1 MVDRFFG
8 FRYEIAG
15 NVLDVGFEKSIQ
27 DQAEETGCF
36 GWVQKTQT
44 GTLVGE
50 ARCSK
55 RQGPVFQKWLDNGLK
70 SSNGKVDKVDVKVY
84 ADTKIRF
91 HFSHFRILE
100 DGRRTCFQDSPHK
113 CGGAS
118 AAGAPKDSSKDE
130 L

>member
-8 FRYEIAG
+8 FRYEVSG
-15 NVLDVGFEKSIQ
+15 NVLDVGFEKAIQ
-27 DQAEETGCF
+27 TQAEETGCF

-55 RQGPVFQKWLDNGLK
+55 RSGPVFQKWLESGLK
-70 SSNGKVDKVDVKVY
+70 GSNGKVDKVDVKVY

-100 DGRRTCFQDSPHK
+100 DGRRTCFQDAPHK
-113 CGGAS
+113 CGEAS
-118 AAGAPKDSSKDE
+118 GGSSKGGHNE